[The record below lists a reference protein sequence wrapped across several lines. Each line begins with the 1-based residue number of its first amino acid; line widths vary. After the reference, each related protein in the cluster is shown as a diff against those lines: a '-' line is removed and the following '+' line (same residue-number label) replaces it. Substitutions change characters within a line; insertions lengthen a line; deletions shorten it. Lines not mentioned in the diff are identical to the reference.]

1 MPRTLPPLSHE
12 LELVA
17 AGLGPVCGIDEAG
30 RGPLFGPLVCAAVI
44 LDTALPPEA
53 YDSKSLS
60 PAARSELAE
69 VVRQAAVSF
78 GIGEVSAAE
87 IDAAGMSAALT
98 LGVGRALANLSIP
111 ARFALVDGPHDLT
124 RGALPSRCLIKGE
137 THSRSIAAA
146 SVLAKVRRDEAV
158 AILAERF
165 PQYGLERH
173 RGYGTPEH
181 LAALAEHG
189 PTPEHRASF
198 APVRALLS

>member
-1 MPRTLPPLSHE
+1 MARALPSLTHE
-12 LELVA
+12 IELA
-17 AGLGPVCGIDEAG
+17 GSGLGPVCGVDEAG

-44 LDTALPPEA
+44 LDMALAPEA
-53 YDSKSLS
+53 YDSKSLTA
-60 PAARSELAE
+60 AARRKLADG
-69 VVRQAAVSF
+69 VRTAAVAF

-87 IDAAGMSAALT
+87 IDAIGMSAALT
-98 LGVGRALANLSIP
+98 LGVGRALAQLDPP

-124 RGALPSRCLIKGE
+124 RGALPVRCLIKGE

-146 SVLAKVRRDEAV
+146 SILAKVRRDEAV
-158 AILAERF
+158 DELAELF
-165 PQYGLERH
+165 PQYGLTRH

-181 LAALAEHG
+181 LAALAAHG